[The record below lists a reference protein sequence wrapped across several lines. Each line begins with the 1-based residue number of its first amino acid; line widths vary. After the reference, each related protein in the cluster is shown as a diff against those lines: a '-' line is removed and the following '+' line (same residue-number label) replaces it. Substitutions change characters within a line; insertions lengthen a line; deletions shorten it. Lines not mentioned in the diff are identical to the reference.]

1 MAISSDVIRGYND
14 TMILYLLLD
23 KPSYGYEI
31 SKQIKTLS
39 NEKYVK
45 KPHSTL
51 HSPAWSETVI
61 SSLFRI
67 RTMQPASDA
76 PITASPKPEEHI
88 ISKNAKNGCS
98 HRKL

>member
-31 SKQIKTLS
+31 S
-39 NEKYVK
+39 K